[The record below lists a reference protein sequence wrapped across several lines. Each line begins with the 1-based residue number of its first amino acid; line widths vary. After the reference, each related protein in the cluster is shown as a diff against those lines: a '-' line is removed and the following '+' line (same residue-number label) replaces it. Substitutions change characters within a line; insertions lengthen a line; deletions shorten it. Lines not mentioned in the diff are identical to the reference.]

1 MANQAKLEIVG
12 GRPLQGT
19 ITVSAA
25 KNAALPL
32 LAAALLTEEEVVF
45 DNLPRIKD
53 VEAMLEV
60 IQQVGGTIREL
71 EDGRW
76 AISGRNLDA
85 SREVPNELVRKIRA
99 SNLLLGPLLARCG
112 MAHLSMPGGC
122 SIGSRQM
129 DQHIKG
135 FRALGCQD
143 IAISGGYIK
152 AHGPLPLQGTVI
164 HLDVASVGATENIMM
179 AATLAAGTT
188 VIRNAAKEPEIVD
201 LQNLLNKMGARI
213 RGAGTDVIKIEGV
226 KKLKGT
232 SHSII
237 PDRIEAGTH
246 LVAGVITNG
255 QLTVKNIIPEHVEA
269 VTAKLMEMGV
279 KLEIGDDYITVF
291 PHDWQLKAVDIRT
304 QPYPGF
310 PTDMQAQFMAL
321 LTLVPGISLITEN
334 IFEARFN
341 QVPELNRLGANIKT
355 ENGTAFIKGVA
366 KLTGAEVSATDLR
379 AAAALALAGL
389 AAEGK
394 TIVENIQHLE
404 RGYEAFVE
412 KYCQVGA
419 QMRRITGS

>member
-1 MANQAKLEIVG
+1 MEDKAKLVIVG

-45 DNLPRIKD
+45 ENLPRIKD

-60 IQQVGGTIREL
+60 IREVGGTVREL
-71 EDGRW
+71 PDGRR
-76 AISGRNLDA
+76 AVSGRKLDA
-85 SREVPNELVRKIRA
+85 SREVTIELVRKIRA

-112 MAHLSMPGGC
+112 LAYLSLPGGC

-143 IAISGGYIK
+143 IVISGGYIR
-152 AHGPLPLQGTVI
+152 ARGPVPLQGAVV

-201 LQNLLNKMGARI
+201 LQNLLNRMGARV
-213 RGAGTDVIKIEGV
+213 RGAGTDVIRIEGV
-226 KKLKGT
+226 KRLQGAVHT
-232 SHSII
+232 II

-246 LVAGVITNG
+246 LVAGVITNS
-255 QLTVKNIIPEHVEA
+255 QLTVRNLIPEHVEA
-269 VTAKLMEMGV
+269 ITAKLTEMGV
-279 KLEIGDDYITVF
+279 KLEIGEDWITVH

-321 LTLVPGISLITEN
+321 LTLVPGISLVTEN

-341 QVPELNRLGANIKT
+341 HVPELLRLGANIKT
-355 ENGTAFIKGVA
+355 ENGTAFVKGVA
-366 KLTGAEVSATDLR
+366 RLTGAEVKATDLR

-389 AAEGK
+389 AAEGS
-394 TIVENIQHLE
+394 TMIENIYHLE
-404 RGYEAFVE
+404 RGYEDFIE
-412 KYCQVGA
+412 KYTRAGA
-419 QMRRITGS
+419 NMRRIEGS